1 MSKLIHV
8 RLTDEQFRIMK
19 DAGQGYSDYI
29 RCAVDMYQGSNAL
42 VKRYNVIHFLENCIN
57 SLENEINMIQNEQEV
72 IQNRYKTNEI
82 CINND
87 TISPNNVSN
96 VIQKEGENVSNM
108 IQNEQEVIQKQSTP
122 LQQKTQK
129 MIKQDGKTI
138 QNILLNPLNM
148 ETIPEVTLKL
158 LTKKYTLT
166 KSYIETF
173 IMENKQLF
181 MEGLFEDIQC

>member
-8 RLTDEQFRIMK
+8 RLSDEQFRIMK
-19 DAGQGYSDYI
+19 DAGQNYSDYI

-87 TISPNNVSN
+87 IKDTENVSN
-96 VIQKEGENVSNM
+96 V